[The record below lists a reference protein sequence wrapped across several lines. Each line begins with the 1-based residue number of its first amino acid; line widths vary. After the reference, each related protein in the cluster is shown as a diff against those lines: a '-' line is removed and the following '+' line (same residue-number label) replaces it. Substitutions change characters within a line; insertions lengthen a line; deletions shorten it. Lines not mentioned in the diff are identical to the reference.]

1 MPVPDEPD
9 PQTPE
14 PNDDIR
20 RLREKA
26 DSADA
31 ALKQVQELQRRVAF
45 AEAGLPTAPWRA
57 YFDKGY
63 EGELT
68 AEAIKAA
75 ATEAGFLE
83 APKPPEQTT
92 PEERATH
99 QRIADASAGAS
110 TAPPVDWAAEY
121 AAAKTPEEVM
131 AIVQRQGLP
140 TVWDRT

>member
-1 MPVPDEPD
+1 MPEDPDS
-9 PQTPE
+9 QTPE

-26 DSADA
+26 DGFDKATADLA
-31 ALKQVQELQRRVAF
+31 ATNRRLAF
-45 AEAGLPTAPWRA
+45 AEAGLPAAPWRT

-99 QRIADASAGAS
+99 GRIADASAGAIS
-110 TAPPVDWAAEY
+110 APPVDVAAEI
-121 AAAKTPEEVM
+121 AQAKTSEEVM
-131 AIVQRQGLP
+131 AILQRNGQA
-140 TVWDRT
+140 TVWDHR

>member
-1 MPVPDEPD
+1 MPDEPD
-9 PQTPE
+9 SQTPE

-26 DSADA
+26 EGFDKATAELA
-31 ALKQVQELQRRVAF
+31 AVNRRLAF
-45 AEAGLPTAPWRA
+45 AEAGLPAAPWRT

-99 QRIADASAGAS
+99 GRVADASAGATS
-110 TAPPVDWAAEY
+110 APPVDWAAEY
-121 AAAKTPEEVM
+121 AAAKTPEQVM
-131 AIVQRQGLP
+131 AIVQRQGIP
-140 TVWDRT
+140 TVWDRQ

>member
-1 MPVPDEPD
+1 MPEDPDS
-9 PQTPE
+9 QTPE

-26 DSADA
+26 DGFDKAMADLA
-31 ALKQVQELQRRVAF
+31 ATNRRLAF
-45 AEAGLPTAPWRA
+45 AEAGLPAAPWRT

-83 APKPPEQTT
+83 APKPAEQTT

-99 QRIADASAGAS
+99 GRIADASAGAVS
-110 TAPPVDWAAEY
+110 APPVDVAAEI
-121 AAAKTPEEVM
+121 AQAKTPEEVM
-131 AIVQRQGLP
+131 AILQRNGQA
-140 TVWDRT
+140 TVWDHR